1 MKKKNYVKPQ
11 ILITSF
17 ELAESIASGC
27 EQISNT
33 AEYVCSVSD
42 EEAGLTYIA
51 EGISGCV
58 YTPPNPDDFV
68 CYHAPS
74 DSNNVF
80 SS

>member
-1 MKKKNYVKPQ
+1 MKKKKYVKPQ

-27 EQISNT
+27 EQISNM
-33 AEYVCSVSD
+33 AEYACAVEDSESQM
-42 EEAGLTYIA
+42 TYIA
-51 EGISGCV
+51 NGVSGCV
-58 YTPPNPDDFV
+58 FTPPNPDDFV

-74 DSNNVF
+74 DSSNVF

>member
-1 MKKKNYVKPQ
+1 MKKKYEKPQ

-17 ELAESIASGC
+17 ELSESIASGC

-33 AEYVCSVSD
+33 AEYMCAVVD
-42 EEAGLTYIA
+42 KEAGITYIA
-51 EGISGCV
+51 DYSICEFI
-58 YTPPNPDDFV
+58 PPNDDDDLV